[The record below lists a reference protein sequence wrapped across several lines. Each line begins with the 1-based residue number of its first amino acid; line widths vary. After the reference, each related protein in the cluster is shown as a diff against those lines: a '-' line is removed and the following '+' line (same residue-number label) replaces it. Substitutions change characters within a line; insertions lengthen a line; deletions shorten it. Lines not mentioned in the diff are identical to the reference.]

1 ILYSIILSIR
11 GDMMKASKKKIQIAR
26 ARACISV
33 LNIIEM
39 SGLPRATVNRAVNGI
54 SVSPETLG
62 KISKV
67 LGVDVLEILADE
79 QEE

>member
-1 ILYSIILSIR
+1 
-11 GDMMKASKKKIQIAR
+11 MKASKQKIQIAR
-26 ARACISV
+26 ARACMSV
-33 LNIIEM
+33 LNIITT

-62 KISKV
+62 RIAEA